1 MATMPTPSRECEF
14 CTHEDGTC
22 NGDVVLMTTSC
33 TREVFVRCAPVCVSG
48 SPHDQAKRF
57 YDCLPG
63 LLNAHGA
70 QMKDVVLERV
80 FFRDIQADIGTFS
93 AARQKAY
100 ELSGVTGD
108 QLPVTSCVEQP
119 PCRPDQAFELQVQAM
134 ASNGGQEIRVRSFPA
149 TEYGAT
155 AKLLEI
161 AGHRHLYLGCVNG
174 CNSDGTSRGFRR
186 QSDSMFQRTTQL
198 LRDHGTDFSK
208 VLRTWCYLDNID
220 RDYAEFNISRNEFFQ
235 QHVIQRLPASTG
247 IRSGLHPNNAQ
258 CAIDL
263 YALLDPDGV
272 QIEVMHTPTLNEAAE
287 YGASFSRGM
296 KLVLPE
302 KTVLFISGTA
312 SVDEQ
317 GATVHVDDIQ
327 KQIER
332 MLLNVRELLAPHEAD
347 FSDVVQVITYLKSRD
362 NLDLFLQIWDDWG
375 LRGLPNSV
383 VEAGVCRPDL
393 LCELEAIAILPGR

>member
-1 MATMPTPSRECEF
+1 
-14 CTHEDGTC
+14 
-22 NGDVVLMTTSC
+22 
-33 TREVFVRCAPVCVSG
+33 
-48 SPHDQAKRF
+48 
-57 YDCLPG
+57 
-63 LLNAHGA
+63 
-70 QMKDVVLERV
+70 
-80 FFRDIQADIGTFS
+80 
-93 AARQKAY
+93 
-100 ELSGVTGD
+100 
-108 QLPVTSCVEQP
+108 
-119 PCRPDQAFELQVQAM
+119 
-134 ASNGGQEIRVRSFPA
+134 
-149 TEYGAT
+149 
-155 AKLLEI
+155 
-161 AGHRHLYLGCVNG
+161 
-174 CNSDGTSRGFRR
+174 
-186 QSDSMFQRTTQL
+186 MFQRTTQL

-220 RDYAEFNISRNEFFQ
+220 RDYAEFNVSRNEFFQ
-235 QHVIQRLPASTG
+235 QHDIQRLPASTG
-247 IRSGLHPNNAQ
+247 IRSGLHPQEAL

-263 YALLDPDGV
+263 YALLNPAGV
-272 QIEVMHTPTLNEAAE
+272 QVEVMHTPTLNEAAE

-347 FSDVVQVITYLKSRD
+347 FSDVVQVITYLKSRN